1 MRRMTRVWVFVATG
15 GVALMLAVMPVA
27 GPAAAAPIV
36 GFAARFT
43 ANDNGT
49 ISIFGNNL
57 LTCPTADPRCA
68 GARAGTA
75 RLNNNSFAM
84 VNLDVD
90 GVAGT
95 QNSSSADVSGPDG
108 SEVLWAGL
116 YWGARVSAGTGGTA
130 GTGVVATRQTMSFR
144 PAGSPAYLS
153 VRSTASF
160 GPTSGD
166 LAYQEFADVT
176 GLVRAAGPGTYW
188 GAKLPDS
195 FIEYA
200 TPDVQGEVSKS
211 PEVLKEAIASLS

>member
-27 GPAAAAPIV
+27 GPAAASPIV

-90 GVAGT
+90 G
-95 QNSSSADVSGPDG
+95 PDG

-116 YWGARVSAGTGGTA
+116 YWGARVSGGTGGTA
-130 GTGVVATRQTMSFR
+130 GSSVVATRRTMSFR
-144 PAGSPAYLS
+144 PAGSPAY
-153 VRSTASF
+153 
-160 GPTSGD
+160 
-166 LAYQEFADVT
+166 
-176 GLVRAAGPGTYW
+176 
-188 GAKLPDS
+188 
-195 FIEYA
+195 
-200 TPDVQGEVSKS
+200 
-211 PEVLKEAIASLS
+211 